1 MCIKELQ
8 DKCVAEERVINHL
21 GKHNETLTNKQAQYK
36 EAARILNKKVEG
48 LKKKLTEEASLRE
61 KAEKEKVYIEK
72 ELTALIE

>member
-1 MCIKELQ
+1 M
-8 DKCVAEERVINHL
+8 INHL
-21 GKHNETLTNKQAQYK
+21 RKHNETLTNKQAQYK

-61 KAEKEKVYIEK
+61 KAEKAKVYIEK

>member
-8 DKCVAEERVINHL
+8 DKCVTKERVINHL
-21 GKHNETLTNKQAQYK
+21 RKHNETLTNKQAQYK

-61 KAEKEKVYIEK
+61 KAEKAKVYIEK